1 MKAVA
6 QQYIDQ
12 GIVVIP
18 LSKEGDG
25 KGAFVDEWQT
35 KEFEAKDF
43 GPDNNIGLNIGL
55 SKKIDVDLDSQN
67 AIYFAAKFLT
77 PTKTL
82 GIKSP
87 KGVIAR
93 AHYLYN
99 ANGKADY
106 LGRTYP
112 DHKTIAEL
120 RHKGNTVVA
129 PSVAESKLFDKQKC
143 ERVWTNEINFAD
155 NPDLVKQF
163 NKICVASVLRDYIK
177 SFNMPVVKLTAC
189 LKRYC
194 MDWSEDEITDFILT
208 VSDSIPSTGKNLNE
222 AERKKIPSIFFPL
235 NNFSI

>member
-18 LSKEGDG
+18 LSKKGDG

-67 AIYFAAKFLT
+67 AIYFGAKFLT

-87 KGVIAR
+87 DGKIAR
-93 AHYLYN
+93 A
-99 ANGKADY
+99 
-106 LGRTYP
+106 
-112 DHKTIAEL
+112 
-120 RHKGNTVVA
+120 
-129 PSVAESKLFDKQKC
+129 
-143 ERVWTNEINFAD
+143 
-155 NPDLVKQF
+155 
-163 NKICVASVLRDYIK
+163 
-177 SFNMPVVKLTAC
+177 
-189 LKRYC
+189 
-194 MDWSEDEITDFILT
+194 
-208 VSDSIPSTGKNLNE
+208 
-222 AERKKIPSIFFPL
+222 
-235 NNFSI
+235 